1 MFKKLARWWTR
12 RHAPDRV
19 EIALMAHAETAEQAM
34 VGLAKAFVLDQ
45 QRREAEAR
53 RAIRFRRWMVGVLVV
68 GSVAVYAALVAKAL
82 LPLPAVVAS
91 EPAVGVVKVEGQIS
105 ANAKLAAAKN
115 VVPALTRAFEDDN
128 VQRVV
133 LYIDSPGGAPV
144 EAERIMDAVTELRK
158 KHPKPVLAVIGNL
171 GASAGYM
178 VALSADEIVSAK
190 YSLVGSIG
198 AILQSWD
205 VHRVLEKYDVRAK
218 TYASGSLKGMLNP
231 FEPTTPEGQ
240 AKAQALVDELGRQ
253 FETLLVERRGK
264 KLTQPAATYTTGE
277 VWGGQDAL
285 ALGLVD
291 SNGTLETLMAQH
303 PDLKLVNF
311 GPFERSGG
319 LLPEFLRSFDDIALA
334 LTEGVTLLKGQ
345 AGTVPH

>member
-1 MFKKLARWWTR
+1 MLKHIRSWWNN
-12 RHAPDRV
+12 RHQPNPV
-19 EIALMAHAETAEQAM
+19 EAALMEPAQNAEQAM
-34 VGLAKAFVLDQ
+34 IGLARAFVLDQ

-53 RAIRFRRWMVGVLVV
+53 RAARFKRWMVGVVVV
-68 GSVAVYAALVAKAL
+68 GSAAVYAALAAKAL
-82 LPLPAVVAS
+82 LPLPAVVAR
-91 EPAVGVVKVEGQIS
+91 EPAVALVKVEGQIS
-105 ANAKLAAAKN
+105 ATAKLASANQVVAALK
-115 VVPALTRAFEDDN
+115 RAFEDDH
-128 VQRVV
+128 VQRVL

-144 EAERIMDAVTELRK
+144 EAERIMDAVAQLRG
-158 KHPKPVLAVIGNL
+158 KHHKPIQAVIGNL

-205 VHRVLEKYDVRAK
+205 VHRVLDKYDVKAK
-218 TYASGSLKGMLNP
+218 TYASGKLKGMLNP
-231 FEPTTPEGQ
+231 FEPSTPEGE

-253 FETLLVERRGK
+253 FAHLLAERRGS
-264 KLTQPAATYTTGE
+264 KLTQAPATYTTGE

-291 SNGTLETLMAQH
+291 SNGTIETLMAAH

-311 GPFERSGG
+311 GPFERSNG
-319 LLPEFLRSFDDIALA
+319 LVPDFLRTFDDVAVSLK
-334 LTEGVTLLKGQ
+334 EGVALLKGPVGV
-345 AGTVPH
+345 ATR

>member
-1 MFKKLARWWTR
+1 MIKSLKNWWAD
-12 RHAPDRV
+12 RHAPDPV
-19 EIALMAHAETAEQAM
+19 ETALTEPAQTAEQAM
-34 VGLAKAFVLDQ
+34 VGLARAFVLDQ
-45 QRREAEAR
+45 QRRQAEAQ
-53 RAIRFRRWMVGVLVV
+53 RAARFRRWMVGTLVL
-68 GSVAVYAALVAKAL
+68 GSLGVYVYLGAKAFW
-82 LPLPAVVAS
+82 PVAGIVAQ
-91 EPAVGVVKVEGQIS
+91 EPAVALVKVEGQIS
-105 ANAKLAAAKN
+105 ASSKLASADK
-115 VVPALTRAFEDDN
+115 VVPALKRAFEDEN
-128 VQRVV
+128 VRSVL

-158 KHPKPVLAVIGNL
+158 KHNKPIQAVIGNL

-205 VHRVLEKYDVRAK
+205 VHRVLEKYDVKAK

-231 FEPTTPEGQ
+231 FEPGTPEGE

-253 FETLLVERRGK
+253 FETLLKDRRGK
-264 KLTQPAATYTTGE
+264 KLTQPAATYATGE

-285 ALGLVD
+285 VLGLVD
-291 SNGTLETLMAQH
+291 SNGTIETLMAAQ

-311 GPFERSGG
+311 GPFDRSNR
-319 LLPEFLRSFDDIALA
+319 LLPGFLQSVDDIAVA
-334 LTEGVTLLKGQ
+334 MKEGVGLLKS
-345 AGTVPH
+345 GTPQ